1 MDVHCVSQAALTH
14 RCPSHPSQSQE
25 RSSRLSLLIPS
36 GGQYE
41 ERWPEEER
49 NAILFTAEF
58 SYDQR
63 LEVGTFLFGNLR
75 DSDLVFAA
83 VRPQLGA
90 DPTHL
95 DHFRRFLA
103 DLASG
108 KYDEKYHYFDV
119 LKADWFFVGGA
130 LNARRSPPSP
140 FARLVHAWDAEC
152 MRMRR
157 AEGRWPTLGEQRTFV
172 GM

>member
-1 MDVHCVSQAALTH
+1 MTALEAQA
-14 RCPSHPSQSQE
+14 
-25 RSSRLSLLIPS
+25 IVMNII

-49 NAILFTAEF
+49 NTILSIAEY

-63 LEVGTFLFGNLR
+63 INVGTFLFGNLR
-75 DSDLVFAA
+75 DYDLVLTA

-95 DHFRRFLA
+95 DHFQRFLA

-108 KYDEKYHYFDV
+108 KYDQKYHYFDV
-119 LKADWFFVGGA
+119 LKADWFFLSGA
-130 LNARRSPPSP
+130 LNVRRSPPSQL
-140 FARLVHAWDAEC
+140 ARAVHAWEAEC
-152 MRMRR
+152 MRMRS
-157 AEGRWPTLGEQRTFV
+157 AERRWPTLAEQRAFL